1 MSMVISQ
8 IPESKAQ
15 VEDQDE
21 EDENW
26 PSPSR
31 SNLEVSSLAATVGY
45 SDPTVGYGEFWSVKT
60 DLQSSLDSAGSSHRM
75 IR

>member
-31 SNLEVSSLAATVGY
+31 SNLEISSLAATVGY
-45 SDPTVGYGEFWSVKT
+45 SDPTVGYGEFW
-60 DLQSSLDSAGSSHRM
+60 
-75 IR
+75 